1 MADQT
6 VKQLGIDEVIDTLAD
21 VIETGD
27 DIVVVF
33 ADGFQPLS
41 DLIALAPQF
50 GRIQEIIADAPL
62 AWAQF
67 KDLTPDEAEQVQQA
81 LADRLDLSSDVITQ
95 KITASFAVLSK
106 VFRLLTHVQSEF
118 LEIKAAIEDIAA

>member
-1 MADQT
+1 MADQE
-6 VKQLGIDEVIDTLAD
+6 VKQLGFDEVIDTLAD

-27 DIVVVF
+27 DIVKVF

-50 GRIQEIIADAPL
+50 GRVQEIIADAPT

-67 KDLTPDEAEQVQQA
+67 KDLDVDEANQVQQA
-81 LADRLDLSSDVITQ
+81 LADRLDLSSEEVTEKFVGSF
-95 KITASFAVLSK
+95 KILSK
-106 VFRLLTHVQSEF
+106 VYRLLDHVLNEF
-118 LEIKAAIEDIAA
+118 LEIKLDIETLLD